1 MLVMLVASDTVV
13 RVSTGLSVMILLE
26 LNYAVCAAE

>member
-1 MLVMLVASDTVV
+1 MLVMEAASGRVV
-13 RVSTGLSVMILLE
+13 QVSTGLLVMILLE